1 MYKSCGKNDFLPTL
15 LILMKLNKGTKFCK
29 IKYLSTL
36 SAIIP
41 LVELSY
47 FLKLMAQ
54 TNFGKS

>member
-1 MYKSCGKNDFLPTL
+1 MNKSCGKNDFLPTL
-15 LILMKLNKGTKFCK
+15 LILMKLNKGNEFRK

-36 SAIIP
+36 SAITP

-47 FLKLMAQ
+47 ILKLTAQ